1 MPLVDLLTALLW
13 SGQNGL
19 PPTPDTLHLGCSYH
33 LHSSHRFLSTWDA
46 VMLEKIT
53 PQVERKNNNNNKVSP
68 SLQKQT
74 GCFNHRVV
82 TLVAD
87 KLWLCMRVLLW
98 Y

>member
-1 MPLVDLLTALLW
+1 
-13 SGQNGL
+13 
-19 PPTPDTLHLGCSYH
+19 
-33 LHSSHRFLSTWDA
+33 
-46 VMLEKIT
+46 MLEKIT